1 MARADFV
8 GLAVNAGRQAADA
21 VAASVAEFCILFV
34 GIPLAIAWFKMP
46 GLLILAVWG
55 GGLVAWLSTR
65 DAAADPAPRIVPR
78 LEVGFVAARFAV
90 LGGLLTVAMWQ
101 ALPHNFLDA
110 PIDHTRLWAAIMIL
124 YPALSVLPQEMIYR
138 RFIFRRYAK
147 LLPPGRFR
155 VAASAGA
162 FAFAHI
168 IFLNPWA
175 VLLTG
180 IGGVLFAE
188 TYART
193 QRIPYVWL
201 EHALYGCLIFTIGLG
216 RFFYTGTA
224 WH

>member
-1 MARADFV
+1 MADFV
-8 GLAVNAGRQAADA
+8 GLAVSAGRQAADA
-21 VAASVAEFCILFV
+21 VAASVAEFCVLFV
-34 GIPLAIAWFKMP
+34 GIPLAIAWLQRP
-46 GLLILAVWG
+46 GLLLLAVWG
-55 GGLVAWLSTR
+55 GGLVAWLASR
-65 DAAADPAPRIVPR
+65 DVEAGNPPAVSPR
-78 LEVGFVAARFAV
+78 LEIGFIGARFAL
-90 LGGLLTVAMWQ
+90 LGGLLTVAMWR
-101 ALPHNFLDA
+101 AMPNNFLDT
-110 PIDHTRLWAAIMIL
+110 PFDHTRLWAAIMVL

-147 LLPPGRFR
+147 LLTGPRQR
-155 VAASAGA
+155 IAASAGA
-162 FAFAHI
+162 FAVAHV

-193 QRIPYVWL
+193 GRLRYVWL